1 MELGVGH
8 ARCNQESC
16 RGATRVTILLMPLV
30 FMYGPDTLQ
39 GRMFDRIG
47 PSGVRGQA
55 ILGGYRLA
63 FDKPNM
69 KDDREGLPNLED
81 VADAETFGLV
91 FELSGK
97 QLEQLDGFFGGY
109 EQRRVRP
116 QIQPPPPE
124 EGEEAKEPESVGA
137 LAWMA
142 RRTRRGLR
150 PSSANFEATAEG
162 LEENGAPER
171 FLTELKEFE
180 PLPSENV
187 EIMVKFERGVPEEE
201 ARTLMGAAGGSIRR
215 RMRADHEDEVMLL
228 VRIPRTRVEVIER
241 DLGKHPKVTL
251 VERNEGG
258 FGIL

>member
-1 MELGVGH
+1 MS
-8 ARCNQESC
+8 RC
-16 RGATRVTILLMPLV
+16 VPMPLV

-47 PSGVRGQA
+47 PSTVRGPA
-55 ILGGYRLA
+55 ILGGFRLA

-69 KDDREGLPNLED
+69 KDAREGLPNLAE
-81 VADAETFGLV
+81 ADDGEAFGLV
-91 FELSGK
+91 FDLSGK

-116 QIQPPPPE
+116 QILPPPPE
-124 EGEEAKEPESVGA
+124 EGEAAKDPEPVGA
-137 LAWMA
+137 VAWIA
-142 RRTRRGLR
+142 RRTKRGLQ
-150 PSSANFEATAEG
+150 PGFSSFEATAEG

-171 FLTELKEFE
+171 FQTQLKEFE

-187 EIMVKFERGVPEEE
+187 EIMVKFERGMPEDD

-215 RMRADHEDEVMLL
+215 RMRTDHEDEVMLL
-228 VRIPRTRVEVIER
+228 VRIPRDRVEVVER